1 MTRIKFYRLLR
12 RLSMSVVYLWLECFD
27 VLCYFFTKYEHA
39 DQVRDCHERICYIR
53 KAPYKIKCLCAA
65 KFKNASAFLL
75 RGGSH
80 LPADIQP
87 KKRAL
92 CKTCYIC
99 VFQVNIQMLFLHDI
113 PIRGL

>member
-1 MTRIKFYRLLR
+1 MEKLYKIKAEKVLFYDTGKILCLLR

-65 KFKNASAFLL
+65 KIYNQRKEHSVKHVIFVCSK
-75 RGGSH
+75 
-80 LPADIQP
+80 
-87 KKRAL
+87 
-92 CKTCYIC
+92 
-99 VFQVNIQMLFLHDI
+99 
-113 PIRGL
+113 